1 MSNRLRELS
10 RNVRQLAATPAF
22 PGDLRARAEAVGDLL
37 DLAADW
43 PVPRSLD
50 LDRDIRSQL
59 PGLCHTS
66 GRPLCGSAFCVPPG
80 AMGTGA
86 TCAAST
92 NARPAG

>member
-22 PGDLRARAEAVGDLL
+22 PGDMRARAEAVGDLL

-59 PGLCHTS
+59 PGLCHGS
-66 GRPLCGSAFCVPPG
+66 GRPLCGGSFCVPPG
-80 AMGTGA
+80 AMPSTVCSA
-86 TCAAST
+86 SASARAA
-92 NARPAG
+92 G